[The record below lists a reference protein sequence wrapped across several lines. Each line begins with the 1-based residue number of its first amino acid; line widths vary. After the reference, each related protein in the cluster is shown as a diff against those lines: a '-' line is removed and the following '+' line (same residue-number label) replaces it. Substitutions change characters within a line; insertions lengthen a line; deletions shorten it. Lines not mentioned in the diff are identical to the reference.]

1 MSKVIIGLVG
11 QIASGKDITKK
22 YIIQKYGAESV
33 KFSQIVRDILVRLD
47 LPETRENMSATS
59 LGLRNI
65 FGEDIFAKVITNDIK
80 SFDSDIIIVDG
91 VRRMED
97 IEFLKNL
104 PEFSLV
110 SVDALPEIRYQR
122 MKTRNENP
130 GDAEKTFEDFLNQQ
144 LLETEMTIAGVM
156 KEAQYQLTN
165 NTTLEDFQKDIDNL
179 LTELQ
184 EK

>member
-33 KFSQIVRDILVRLD
+33 KFSQILRDILARLD
-47 LPETRENMSATS
+47 VPASRENISALS
-59 LGLRNI
+59 LSLRQL
-65 FGEDIFAKVITNDIK
+65 FGEDIFAKVITRDVK
-80 SFDSDIIIVDG
+80 SFESDIVVVDG

-122 MKTRNENP
+122 MKARNENP
-130 GDAEKTFEDFLNQQ
+130 GDAEKTFEEFLNQQ

-156 KEAQYQLTN
+156 KESQYQLTN
-165 NTTLEDFQKDIDNL
+165 NTNLEEFQRDIDNL

>member
-33 KFSQIVRDILVRLD
+33 KFSQILRDILIRLD
-47 LPETRENMSATS
+47 VPASRENISALS
-59 LGLRNI
+59 FSVRQI
-65 FGEDIFAKVITNDIK
+65 FGEDIFAKVITRDVKTFK
-80 SFDSDIIIVDG
+80 SNIVVVDG

-122 MKTRNENP
+122 MKIRNENP
-130 GDAEKTFEDFLNQQ
+130 GDAEKTFEEFLKQQ

-165 NTTLEDFQKDIDNL
+165 NTTLEDFKRDIDSL
-179 LTELQ
+179 MVELQ